1 MHHLDL
7 VMCNGHQ
14 GHVTLMAT
22 DYIAAYFLNASFTL
36 KTISLFYAILS
47 RYIRIGTMPHTD
59 RAGDT
64 AHFQILVFIQ
74 TFKCLIATEDSG
86 TLVHHKKIQ
95 NLNWNTIIK

>member
-22 DYIAAYFLNASFTL
+22 DYIAAYFLNASVTF

-59 RAGDT
+59 SAADT
-64 AHFQILVFIQ
+64 AHLQILVFIQ
-74 TFKCLIATEDSG
+74 TFMCLIAKEDSG
-86 TLVHHKKIQ
+86 TLVHQKNFKI
-95 NLNWNTIIK
+95 